1 MKNKIKKIGALMC
14 ALIVAVSAFVTMPY
28 YATENKE
35 SSYKYALLANED
47 EIAWGEDIGEI
58 TFPSAYGGEYSNYA
72 LMRLRSGDLCM
83 ILTNSDYLNL
93 ICEEKVYIK
102 ADGAYYKYSLV
113 CDGAFCNSS
122 DGGKTWTSAV
132 KPGSS
137 LSPNFEVCIV
147 NPTLNQLYVEPNYL
161 VESSVPIRFGDYE
174 LKLGGLEESYK
185 PEIGYLQ
192 NVTTRTTW
200 LSDNGGDMKEDTTR
214 FVVKYDTV
222 STTGVDL
229 TSGEY
234 VVRLFVQK
242 AYFRNQFNDGI
253 NNSYDWGED
262 IVYDNNFP
270 LVYYDEFDASVGKL
284 SYDLSAIVSA
294 VSECE
299 NRYSP
304 AQMMT
309 KFIHE
314 SVITYYQIYNK
325 NTGEC
330 GGYVQLLESGMNGT
344 YKATTYDYELN
355 VDDGSGLNGGYV
367 DKDYNHSMG
376 GGTTYEDAELNAERN
391 ESLLNGVSMD
401 DIKGAINS
409 FTSTLGV
416 VPKAIGSVF
425 SFLPSWCLN
434 LLGVAF
440 GLVAVL
446 IVYKLLRG

>member
-1 MKNKIKKIGALMC
+1 MENKIKKIGALVC
-14 ALIVAVSAFVTMPY
+14 ALIVAVSTFVTMPY
-28 YATENKE
+28 YATEDN
-35 SSYKYALLANED
+35 SGSYKYALLANED
-47 EIAWGEDIGEI
+47 EIIYKGEVGEFA
-58 TFPSAYGGEYSNYA
+58 FPSQYGSEFTNYV
-72 LMRLRSGDLCM
+72 LIRVRDGSFHM
-83 ILTNSDYLNL
+83 ILTNSDSVNM
-93 ICEEKVYIK
+93 ICEEKSYNK
-102 ADGAYYKYSLV
+102 EMHYRYSLSV
-113 CDGAFCNSS
+113 DSAYCRST
-122 DGGKTWTSAV
+122 DGGKTWTSLTR
-132 KPGSS
+132 PSGGSS
-137 LSPNFEVCIV
+137 SLLEICVV
-147 NPTLNQLYVEPNYL
+147 NPNTFWLYNEPNYI
-161 VESSVPIRFGDYE
+161 VESSVPILFDDYE
-174 LKLGGLEESYK
+174 LRLGGLMESYK
-185 PEIGYLQ
+185 PELGYLQ

-200 LSDNGGDMKEDTTR
+200 LSDDSGSMKEDTTR

-229 TSGEY
+229 TTGEY

-242 AYFRNQFNDGI
+242 AYFRNQFNNGI
-253 NNSYDWGED
+253 NDSYDWGDD
-262 IVYDNNFP
+262 IVYDNFFP
-270 LVYYDEFDASVGKL
+270 LVYYAEFDASQGKL
-284 SYDLSAIVSA
+284 TYDLSAIVSA

-299 NRYSP
+299 NRYSSS
-304 AQMMT
+304 QMVLKM
-309 KFIHE
+309 IHE
-314 SVITYYQIYNK
+314 GVITYYQIYNT

-344 YKATTYDYELN
+344 YKATTYDYNLN
-355 VDDGSGLNGGYV
+355 VDDGSGSNGGYV

-391 ESLLNGVSMD
+391 ESLLNGGSMD
-401 DIKGAINS
+401 DIEGAINS